1 MTLAQSSASRL
12 ASHAV
17 LMTGA
22 IIMVLPFLWMLLASL
37 TPQSEIFSGSLLP
50 IPTVDG
56 AIENYGNALSA
67 IPLLRFMGNGIVV
80 CLAILVLQIA
90 VAIPCGYAL
99 AKLSFPG
106 RPILLGAVLLGLLV
120 PVQIPTIPI
129 YIGLAKSG
137 LLDSYAALILP
148 WSISVF
154 AIFLFRQFFVTFP
167 DEVLDAARL
176 DGFSELSIAWRI
188 MLPAAW
194 PAVASFSIFSIVA
207 HWNDLYW
214 PLVVTTN
221 PDMMM
226 PSLGIAYFRQAGEGT
241 GNVGALMAGG
251 VLVTAPLVALFLLMQ
266 KHFIRGLVL
275 GRH

>member
-12 ASHAV
+12 ASHGV

-50 IPTVDG
+50 IPTIDG

-67 IPLLRFMGNGIVV
+67 IPLLRFMGNGVVV